1 MCLRIDR
8 TPITHSGP
16 FKTSINEPTTITT
29 LPIQPESPSSI
40 KMYEPSTAP
49 IHFNY
54 QHEYSDDVETPQSDS
69 GMVDNNY
76 KISDS
81 STSTSTSNVPSK
93 HTSMNSSIS
102 SIKSI
107 EDVADIKVRLRE
119 TIDRCAMLE
128 NRIAELSL

>member
-1 MCLRIDR
+1 
-8 TPITHSGP
+8 
-16 FKTSINEPTTITT
+16 
-29 LPIQPESPSSI
+29 
-40 KMYEPSTAP
+40 
-49 IHFNY
+49 
-54 QHEYSDDVETPQSDS
+54 
-69 GMVDNNY
+69 MVDNNY